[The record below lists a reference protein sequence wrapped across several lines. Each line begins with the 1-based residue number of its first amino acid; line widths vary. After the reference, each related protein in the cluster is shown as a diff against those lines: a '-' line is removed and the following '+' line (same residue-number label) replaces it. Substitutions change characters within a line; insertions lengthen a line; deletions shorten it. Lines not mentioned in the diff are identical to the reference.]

1 MSNCKYL
8 NVFHHLRLIVLRD
21 SGGIENELVLA
32 HDDALREI
40 FYSVTDLYVDVSD

>member
-21 SGGIENELVLA
+21 SGGIENA

-40 FYSVTDLYVDVSD
+40 FSSVTYLYVGVSD